1 MTLMERLRAYGQHYE
16 VCNEAAAEIERLEE
30 RCEGYKGQVKWGS
43 DEIERQRAEIA
54 RLNDGLG
61 QLAAKA
67 TEVELAIVEL
77 KKANDELG
85 LVLNPTL
92 SFAEVRRELK
102 RRAVG

>member
-1 MTLMERLRAYGQHYE
+1 MTLMERLRNSGRDLE
-16 VCNEAAAEIERLEE
+16 VQAADEIERLE
-30 RCEGYKGQVKWGS
+30 
-43 DEIERQRAEIA
+43 AEIA

-77 KKANDELG
+77 KKANDALG

>member
-1 MTLMERLRAYGQHYE
+1 MVGGGEMTLMERLRAYGQHYE
-16 VCNEAAAEIERLEE
+16 VCNEAAAEIERLE
-30 RCEGYKGQVKWGS
+30 
-43 DEIERQRAEIA
+43 AEIA

-77 KKANDELG
+77 KKANDALG